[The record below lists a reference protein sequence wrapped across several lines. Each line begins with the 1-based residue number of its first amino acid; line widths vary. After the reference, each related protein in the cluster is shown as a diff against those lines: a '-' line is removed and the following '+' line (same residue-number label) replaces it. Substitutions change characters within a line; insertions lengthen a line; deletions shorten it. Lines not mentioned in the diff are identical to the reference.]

1 MIKTFEEF
9 QAVMRTTNDKL
20 IKLTDEI
27 FSKMNTDDG
36 ISGKD
41 IVNKLQSEFT
51 KDELVVIVNK
61 ELITKIKNLT
71 NMINNSKSDVP
82 NSDVGFQ

>member
-61 ELITKIKNLT
+61 ELITKIKNFAD
-71 NMINNSKSDVP
+71 MINSKQNVP